1 MGNVCSCIGEID
13 NTKLKGK
20 YRGEIIGMNKEG
32 RGEFKFIDGNTYDGM
47 WKDDKMNGYGIF
59 TNRNGNRYEGDFKDN
74 KREGHGIFYW
84 KNGSKYDGNFKSNK
98 KEGRAKFL
106 NNRGDLYVGDFVND
120 KREGKFLLRLKNGL
134 YYEQVYEKDC
144 VKHSHLFE
152 SNWNQVELFKA
163 LSEIDSSL
171 VDIFHFNNILDGMAL
186 LCITEDKLHEIGITD
201 SNLAR
206 KKIMAI
212 IDKANV
218 REKSKVLFTR
228 KCCPAGQ
235 SITSTIIS

>member
-84 KNGSKYDGNFKSNK
+84 KNGSKYDGSFKANK
-98 KEGRAKFL
+98 KEGRGRYL
-106 NNRGDLYVGDFVND
+106 NNRGDLYVGEFVND
-120 KREGKFLLRLKNGL
+120 KREGKFILRLKTGC
-134 YYEQVYEKDC
+134 YYEQVFEKDC
-144 VKHSHLFE
+144 LKNSLMFE
-152 SNWNQVELFKA
+152 SNWHENELFKY
-163 LSEIDSSL
+163 LNDIDSNL
-171 VDIFHFNNILDGMAL
+171 IEIFQTNHILDGSAL
-186 LCITEDKLHEIGITD
+186 LRLTENQLYDFGINND
-201 SNLAR
+201 NIVNRIMKCVEKR
-206 KKIMAI
+206 KY
-212 IDKANV
+212 
-218 REKSKVLFTR
+218 
-228 KCCPAGQ
+228 
-235 SITSTIIS
+235 